1 MIEIYIDA
9 DACPVKNEVI
19 KVCER
24 HQLKIN
30 IASNSWLR
38 LGEIGT
44 EVNQV
49 VLGKTPDAADDWIAE
64 AIKENDIVITS
75 DIPLASR
82 CLKVGGSALRPNGS
96 EFTQDNIGSSLVS
109 REINNFLREIG
120 EKGNVHSSFSTK
132 NRSDFLNAFEVLIQK
147 NKRKQ
152 G

>member
-44 EVNQV
+44 ETNQV
-49 VLGKTPDAADDWIAE
+49 VLAKTPDAADDWIAGN
-64 AIKENDIVITS
+64 IKPNDIVITS

-82 CLKVGGSALRPNGS
+82 CLKAGANALRPNGS
-96 EFTQDNIGSSLVS
+96 EFTEDNIGTALAS

-120 EKGNVHSSFSTK
+120 EKGNTNATFSQK

-147 NKRKQ
+147 NKRK
-152 G
+152 